1 MNQKIEIVFKI
12 NQLILNKVITMT
24 YFLHVSR
31 TKEFF
36 DFVEPSEENIKVHTY
51 GYGYNPG
58 YSLYLSQVIVN
69 SDSELSSDWKEH
81 AKKKNEEEEEDE
93 YEEEEGQEKDYGWVD
108 GFHHYYKVDM
118 NDKKILIIDKRDDVR
133 KLFENYGII
142 QTSSINPYLEISD
155 KITIYLDFLQK
166 QEKKLINFELNPSKK
181 NYNIDI
187 KDGKI
192 VVPRKGI
199 TQDFL
204 NGVFFGLKKL
214 YDELRERNE
223 YLNNF
228 VKYSLINWNKMRNE
242 GYSGIYYTKNIIRAA
257 LSDKYIYDKDW
268 KDFLKYLSSDTLIVW
283 KDDVLTKET
292 KENILKSL

>member
-1 MNQKIEIVFKI
+1 
-12 NQLILNKVITMT
+12 MT
-24 YFLHVSR
+24 YFLHMSN
-31 TKEFF
+31 KKSI
-36 DFVEPSEENIKVHTY
+36 DFVEPSSEDIKEHEN
-51 GYGYNPG
+51 GYNPG
-58 YSLYLSQVIVN
+58 GCLYLSQVIVN

-81 AKKKNEEEEEDE
+81 SKRMMKKD
-93 YEEEEGQEKDYGWVD
+93 GDFCMWVD

-199 TQDFL
+199 THDFL

-292 KENILKSL
+292 KENVLKSL

>member
-1 MNQKIEIVFKI
+1 
-12 NQLILNKVITMT
+12 MT

-31 TKEFF
+31 TKKFF
-36 DFVEPSEENIKVHTY
+36 DFVEPSEENIKEHTY

-81 AKKKNEEEEEDE
+81 AKKKNVEEDE
-93 YEEEEGQEKDYGWVD
+93 DEEVEEDEEEGPEKDYGWVN

-118 NDKKILIIDKRDDVR
+118 NDKKKILIIDKREDVR
-133 KLFENYGII
+133 KLFENYGIKRENYD
-142 QTSSINPYLEISD
+142 NPRIPEIAS
-155 KITIYLDFLQK
+155 KIKIYLDFLQT
-166 QEKKLINFELNPSKK
+166 QEKKLVNFQVNSLMK
-181 NYNIDI
+181 NYTIII

-192 VVPRKGI
+192 DTPKKGI
-199 TQDFL
+199 THDFI
-204 NGVFFGLKKL
+204 NGVFFELKKL
-214 YDELRERNE
+214 YDELMKENK
-223 YLNNF
+223 
-228 VKYSLINWNKMRNE
+228 KYHGFRQYYRINWNKMRDE

-292 KENILKSL
+292 KENILKFL